1 MQASGTLPLSVVIPA
16 RDAERTIGEC
26 LAAVTR
32 SAGLA
37 VEIIVVDDGSRDRT
51 ADIARSTG
59 ATVLTLP
66 ESSGPA
72 AARNAGVRQ
81 ASADVVL
88 FLDADVI
95 IAPDGIPRIVA
106 AFRDDAGLSAMFGSY
121 DDAPSGG
128 SLVSDVRNLLHH
140 FVHQTSLER
149 SASFWAGCGA
159 VRVAAFRSVGGFDE
173 RYRRPSIEDIEL
185 GGRLAAAGHRIRLD
199 KRLTARHAKRWTLAG
214 LIVTDI
220 RDRAYPWTRL
230 MLQQGTIPVDLNL
243 QHAHRA
249 SAALVWLAAVCAVVL
264 IGGWAGAA
272 TAAVGVAGV
281 GAIAGF
287 VYLNRRFYLFLAN
300 RRGWAFTAAAVGLH
314 ALYYAYAS
322 ATFAW
327 AWWCHLLDD
336 ARRRWSR
343 SHRRDRASGA
353 SL

>member
-1 MQASGTLPLSVVIPA
+1 MQAPGTPPLSVVIPA

-32 SAGLA
+32 SAGPH

-51 ADIARSTG
+51 AEIARSTG
-59 ATVLTLP
+59 ATVLTLT
-66 ESSGPA
+66 ELSGPA
-72 AARNAGVRQ
+72 VARNAGVRR

-88 FLDADVI
+88 FIDADVI
-95 IAPDGIPRIVA
+95 VAPDGVPRIVA
-106 AFRDDAGLSAMFGSY
+106 AFREDPGLSATFGSY

-128 SLVSDVRNLLHH
+128 SLVSDARNLLHH
-140 FVHQTSLER
+140 FVHQTSLEQ
-149 SASFWAGCGA
+149 SASFWAGFGA
-159 VRVAAFRSVGGFDE
+159 IRTAAFRSIGGFDE

-199 KRLTARHAKRWTLAG
+199 KQLTARHAKRWTLAG
-214 LIVTDI
+214 LVVTDI

-230 MLQQGTIPVDLNL
+230 VLQQGTIPVDLNL

-249 SAALVWLAAVCAVVL
+249 SAALVWLAAVCGLVL
-264 IGGWAGAA
+264 IGGWAGTA
-272 TAAVGVAGV
+272 TAAV
-281 GAIAGF
+281 AIAGAAAVAGF
-287 VYLNRRFYLFLAN
+287 VHLNRQFYAFLAS
-300 RRGWAFTAAAVGLH
+300 RRGWAFTTAAVGLH

-327 AWWCHLLDD
+327 AWWGHLMDD

-343 SHRRDRASGA
+343 SHRRDPASGA